1 MGEHEVPKPVP
12 SKRPEKKVVASTA
25 SGAGVAVV
33 MWLAALVGLDLPA
46 GVAEAVVVLAVAVA
60 GWLAPHTPRGEAP

>member
-1 MGEHEVPKPVP
+1 MGEHTAPAAERTWK
-12 SKRPEKKVVASTA
+12 PEKKVTASTA
-25 SGAGVAVV
+25 GGAGAAVV

-60 GWLAPHTPRGEAP
+60 GWLAPHTPRSEAP